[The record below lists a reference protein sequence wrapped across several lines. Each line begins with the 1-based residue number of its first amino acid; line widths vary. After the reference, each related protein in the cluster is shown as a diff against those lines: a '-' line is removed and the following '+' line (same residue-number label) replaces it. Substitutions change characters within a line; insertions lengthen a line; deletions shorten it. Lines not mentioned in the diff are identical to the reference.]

1 MTHRQRFQ
9 TVLEGGVADRVPM
22 VARLD
27 IWYAARTNAD
37 TLPPEVAG
45 LSLDEIQ
52 ERLQMGRSARF
63 DSFQREVRAG
73 VVESVERVGD
83 RTVRT
88 LELGG
93 RRLREVSVHTA
104 EQRRKGIAGR
114 TAEHYLKDAD
124 DYRTMIRGW
133 ERTTLV
139 ADQAACNAFDRETGP
154 AGLPLLG
161 FGLVP
166 IHRIMLGYAGYG
178 DFYYHQADF
187 PDLVD
192 ELRRVMEAKYEEFW
206 PQLGASR
213 AALILHGAHWNTQ
226 MTPPRLLA
234 EKFLPYVRRF
244 TDAMHAAGKRCAIH
258 ADADLSGL
266 LDLVLEGGIDVLDCF
281 ACWPLVP
288 LTLEAAR
295 SALGERVVIWG
306 GFPSTLLEPSA
317 GDAAFHDY
325 LDRFVDQI
333 ADGRAMIVGVSDNVL
348 PDAIWERIV
357 ELARRVADIRPPAA
371 RNIRA
376 GS

>member
-22 VARLD
+22 VTRLD
-27 IWYAARTNAD
+27 IWYTARTNAG
-37 TLPPEVAG
+37 TLPAEVAG
-45 LSLDEIQ
+45 LSLQEI
-52 ERLQMGRSARF
+52 EEKLQMGRSARF
-63 DSFQREVRAG
+63 GGFYRAVRAG

-114 TAEHYLKDAD
+114 TAQHYLKSAD
-124 DYRTMIRGW
+124 DYRTMIRVW

-154 AGLPLLG
+154 AGLPLLV

-166 IHRIMLGYAGYG
+166 IHRIMLECAGYG
-178 DFYYHQADF
+178 DFYFHLADF

-192 ELRRVMEAKYEEFW
+192 ELARVMEAKYEELW
-206 PQLGASR
+206 PQL
-213 AALILHGAHWNTQ
+213 AAGRLPLILHGAHWNSQ

-234 EKFLPYVRRF
+234 ERFLPYVRRF
-244 TDAMHAAGKRCAIH
+244 ADAMHAAGKRCALH

-266 LDLVLEGGIDVLDCF
+266 LDLVLESGIDVAECF
-281 ACWPLVP
+281 ACAPLVP
-288 LTLEAAR
+288 LTLAAAR
-295 SALGERVVIWG
+295 RALGERVVIWG

-333 ADGRAMIVGVSDNVL
+333 ADGRAFIAGVSDNVL
-348 PDAIWERIV
+348 PDATWERIV
-357 ELARRVADIRPPAA
+357 ELARRVADIRP
-371 RNIRA
+371 
-376 GS
+376 